1 MKKKISQIL
10 AMLLLAVLFS
20 SCATVLGGRIT
31 ACQRT
36 IPAPGQPSREIRGAA
51 LIADIVLFWPGA
63 IIDFATGA
71 IYRPC
76 DGNYH
81 SYDYH
86 LRNGNQYSHRE
97 RYHVNRD

>member
-1 MKKKISQIL
+1 MKKKITHV
-10 AMLLLAVLFS
+10 MVLLIITATLS

-36 IPAPGQPSREIRGAA
+36 VPAPGQPSREIRGAA
-51 LIADIVLFWPGA
+51 LVADVLLFWPGA

-76 DGNYH
+76 DNYH
-81 SYDYH
+81 SYNFHSRREDRH
-86 LRNGNQYSHRE
+86 SSGERTHFNRN
-97 RYHVNRD
+97 